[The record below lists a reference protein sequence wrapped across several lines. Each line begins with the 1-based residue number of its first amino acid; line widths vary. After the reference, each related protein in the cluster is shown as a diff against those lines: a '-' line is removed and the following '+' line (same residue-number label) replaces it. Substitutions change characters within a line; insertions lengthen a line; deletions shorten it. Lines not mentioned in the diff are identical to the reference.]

1 MGDCMIKFFSSREPA
16 AAGNIAWIIA
26 GLGNPG
32 AKYERTRHNVGFL
45 ALDLLAA
52 ELGVSVNRSRFQA
65 LCGDGMLEGQR
76 VLLLK
81 PQTFMNLS
89 GEATRDALNWY
100 KLPIERLIVLH
111 DDINLLPGRIRVRSK
126 GSDGGHNGLKSIIL
140 QHGSDAFPRVK
151 IGVGM
156 PPHPDYAMPDWVLGT
171 FDEADGRAVTDAIRR
186 AVGAA
191 KEIVLHGTMSAANLY
206 NSTAFNPEAR

>member
-1 MGDCMIKFFSSREPA
+1 MLKLFTNRQPA
-16 AAGNIAWIIA
+16 PEGGISWIIA

-32 AKYERTRHNVGFL
+32 SKYERTRHNVGFL
-45 ALDLLAA
+45 ALDLLASQ
-52 ELGVSVNRSRFQA
+52 LGVTVNRSRFQA
-65 LCGDGMLEGQR
+65 LCGEGVIEGQR

-126 GSDGGHNGLKSIIL
+126 GSDGGHNGLKSIIF

-171 FDEADGRAVTDAIRR
+171 FNEADGRAVTDAIRR
-186 AVGAA
+186 SAA
-191 KEIVLHGTMSAANLY
+191 AAREIVLHGAGSAANLY
-206 NSTAFNPEAR
+206 NSTAFNPEEQPEK

>member
-1 MGDCMIKFFSSREPA
+1 MIKLFQNFKSGPA
-16 AAGNIAWIIA
+16 GSVAWVIA

-32 AKYERTRHNVGFL
+32 TKYEGTRHNVGFL
-45 ALDLLAA
+45 ALDLLAR
-52 ELGVSVNRSRFQA
+52 ELDVTVNRSRFHA
-65 LCGDGMLEGQR
+65 LCGEGVIAGQR

-89 GEATRDALNWY
+89 GEAPRDALPWY
-100 KLPIERLIVLH
+100 KLPVERLIVLH
-111 DDINLLPGRIRVRSK
+111 DDVNLAPGRIRVRAK
-126 GSDGGHNGLKSIIL
+126 GSDGGHNGLKSIIC

-171 FDEADGRAVTDAIRR
+171 FDAADGRAVTDAIRR
-186 AVGAA
+186 SVAAA
-191 KEIVLHGTMSAANLY
+191 KEIVAHGTASAANLY
-206 NSTAFNPEAR
+206 NSTEFNPESR